1 MKKTAMLIL
10 LLYVCSISGFA
21 QSLSFIGNK
30 TESDTITNSLREAAK
45 NVTSLKGV
53 DKNNTIAVLIVEDS
67 GKETMGFGGGSG
79 STLKKLLVNVPVIG
93 WFTSINSTVWS
104 ASRLAQ
110 PTDSGK
116 FGNMYSRSSIA
127 EAFIISELI
136 DKGYTVVEASTPFYG
151 DVNSILTNEQEIR
164 NYGRQLGADT
174 VVIGSVGGSIY
185 KVIEDENYFTLNRYF
200 VSDLKM
206 NIRSVSTQSNQ
217 ILDSDTFSGVDSVNT
232 LKNIKWGNIIVTV
245 LLAGVAIAGIS
256 GAFDSDD
263 DDDDDDD
270 YYNNYN
276 DQYN

>member
-1 MKKTAMLIL
+1 MVIL

-30 TESDTITNSLREAAK
+30 TESDTITNSLRDAAK

-53 DKNNTIAVLIVEDS
+53 DKDKTLAVLIVEDS

-79 STLKKLLVNVPVIG
+79 NTLKQLIVNLPVLG

-151 DVNSILTNEQEIR
+151 DVNSILTNSEEIR

-185 KVIEDENYFTLNRYF
+185 KVIQDENYFTLNRYF

-206 NIRSVSTQSNQ
+206 NIRSISTQSNQ

-232 LKNIKWGNIIVTV
+232 LSNIKWLNILVTIGI
-245 LLAGVAIAGIS
+245 AGFAIAGLS
-256 GAFDSDD
+256 GAFD

-270 YYNNYN
+270 YDDYNY
-276 DQYN
+276 

>member
-10 LLYVCSISGFA
+10 LLYLCSISGFA
-21 QSLSFIGNK
+21 QSLSYIGNK
-30 TESDTITNSLREAAK
+30 TESDTITNSLREATK
-45 NVTSLKGV
+45 NVTTLKGI

-79 STLKKLLVNVPVIG
+79 NNLQKLFVNVPVFG
-93 WFTSINSTVWS
+93 WFSSVNTTVWS

-110 PTDSGK
+110 PTDSGR

-151 DVNSILTNEQEIR
+151 DVNSILTNEEEIR
-164 NYGRQLGADT
+164 NYGRELGADT

-185 KVIEDENYFTLNRYF
+185 KLIEDENYFTLNRYF
-200 VSDLKM
+200 VSDLKL
-206 NIRSVSTQSNQ
+206 NIRSISTQSNQ

-232 LKNIKWGNIIVTV
+232 LSRIKWLNILVTIGLV
-245 LLAGVAIAGIS
+245 GVGIAGLS
-256 GAFDSDD
+256 GAFSDD
-263 DDDDDDD
+263 YDDEEE
-270 YYNNYN
+270 YYY
-276 DQYN
+276 